1 MPLGDLKEE
10 PLGPTNASR
19 HWCLCSELAR
29 KLVPQVPW
37 FPVTKMVTEGDS
49 LKLKTVHPVGVEPTT
64 IRLEGGCSI
73 QLSYGC

>member
-1 MPLGDLKEE
+1 MPLEDLKEDS
-10 PLGPTNASR
+10 LGLTNASR

-37 FPVTKMVTEGDS
+37 LPVTKMVTKDGAPT
-49 LKLKTVHPVGVEPTT
+49 LKAVHPVGVEPTT